1 MTPTRKFTY
10 DVWIIVLCE
19 LVNFA
24 AIGLNL
30 FFTPGWHFAL
40 GVYLGGVTMWTGVQL
55 AYRLKII
62 RYVGE

>member
-19 LVNFA
+19 LVNLV
-24 AIGLNL
+24 AIGLN
-30 FFTPGWHFAL
+30 FYFVPGWHFAL